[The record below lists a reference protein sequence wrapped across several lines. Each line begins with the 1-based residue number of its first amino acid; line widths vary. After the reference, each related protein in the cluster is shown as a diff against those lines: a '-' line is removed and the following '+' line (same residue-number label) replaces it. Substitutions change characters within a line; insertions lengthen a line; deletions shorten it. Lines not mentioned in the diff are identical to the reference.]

1 MDADVDIDF
10 ADRDKILNLI
20 KHVPARQESNVETK
34 QHNSGVYVSDIP
46 CDPLHECAGI
56 DYKEAEKRG
65 YFKIDFLNVSVYN
78 HIKSNEHYSLLMN
91 QEPQWDR
98 LMDKD
103 FATKVVHISNH
114 YGSLIQ
120 MKPDS
125 IPRMAMFLA
134 LIRPAKKYL
143 IGKSW
148 EEISTE
154 IWDKPIGN
162 EYYFKKS
169 HAVSYAVLVGLH
181 MNILNQHPESE

>member
-1 MDADVDIDF
+1 MIMDADVDIDF

-134 LIRPAKKYL
+134 LIRPSKRYL

-148 EEISTE
+148 KEVSDE
-154 IWDKPIGN
+154 IWN
-162 EYYFKKS
+162 EPDTGYFFKKS
-169 HAVSYAVLVGLH
+169 HSLSYALLVVLH
-181 MNILNQHPESE
+181 MNIISNQHP